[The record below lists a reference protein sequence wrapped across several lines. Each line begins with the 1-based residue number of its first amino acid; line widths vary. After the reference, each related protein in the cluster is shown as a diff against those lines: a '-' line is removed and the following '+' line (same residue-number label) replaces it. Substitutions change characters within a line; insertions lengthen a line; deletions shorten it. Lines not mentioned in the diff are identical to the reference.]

1 MDIADILES
10 TERFVVA
17 ATAADWETAGRHVGP
32 DPVFVFP
39 TGRFG
44 SLSEL
49 AASIGGRYRSIEKV
63 IDLREAWVRGDG
75 TIGVCLGGTLRG
87 VNMHDRPFEGV
98 RFLDLLIVSDEGT
111 ILEQHVHNDL
121 VISGVLEAR

>member
-10 TERFVVA
+10 TEHFVVA
-17 ATAADWETAGRHVGP
+17 ATAADWDTAGRHVST
-32 DPVFVFP
+32 DSVFVFP

-44 SLSEL
+44 SLAEL
-49 AASIGGRYRSIEKV
+49 ADAIGGRYRTIEKV
-63 IDLREAWVRGDG
+63 IDLREAWERGDG

-87 VNMHDRPFEGV
+87 VNMHDQPFEGV
-98 RFLDLLIVSDEGT
+98 RFLDLLVVSDDGT

-121 VISGVLEAR
+121 VISGVLEVR

>member
-1 MDIADILES
+1 MDVSDILES

-17 ATAADWETAGRHVGP
+17 ATAADWDTAGRHVGT

-39 TGRFG
+39 TGHFG

-49 AASIGGRYRSIEKV
+49 AEAIGGRYRSIEKV

-75 TIGVCLGGTLRG
+75 TIGVCLSGNLKGI
-87 VNMHDRPFEGV
+87 NMHGRAFEGV
-98 RFLDLLIVSDEGT
+98 RFLDLLIVSGDGK

-121 VISGVLEAR
+121 VISGVLDAD